1 MATLKILFG
10 SVALL
15 WLVLGTGCRNPN
27 SCNSPWRP
35 FAQNAIIAPP
45 ATNSLNMSGQSGGY
59 YNPSATAANPQGNVP
74 ANPQGNAPNS
84 GWAPAPNNRP
94 SNQPTGNGNFGFNGA
109 PMGNQN
115 FQTVTS
121 STMTNGS
128 TQVISPDFY
137 TTRTDERRDPSRMP
151 VADATGMRAPSSFQS
166 YGSFHS
172 ADQRNQPNG
181 GFGSFV
187 AGNPYTANQ
196 GPTVLARA
204 STAPETN
211 PNYQNGWRPNPT
223 NGPQSFNR

>member
-121 STMTNGS
+121 STHPACQWQ
-128 TQVISPDFY
+128 TQL
-137 TTRTDERRDPSRMP
+137 EC
-151 VADATGMRAPSSFQS
+151 AP
-166 YGSFHS
+166 H
-172 ADQRNQPNG
+172 RH
-181 GFGSFV
+181 
-187 AGNPYTANQ
+187 
-196 GPTVLARA
+196 
-204 STAPETN
+204 
-211 PNYQNGWRPNPT
+211 
-223 NGPQSFNR
+223 FNRMVPSTRLINEINRTAGLEVLWLVTPIQPIKVQRS